1 MCPDLCEAQEKTNT
15 RLMEITKTSQNVRT
29 EFNTEMKALKRPP
42 SEIKLELKIQLEN
55 SKESLTSRMN

>member
-1 MCPDLCEAQEKTNT
+1 MCPDLCEAQEKTNS
-15 RLMEITKTSQNVRT
+15 RLMEITKTRQNVRT
-29 EFNTEMKALKRPP
+29 EFNMEMKALKGPP